1 MSGRLRDS
9 DIKRVMRQMGI
20 APQQI
25 EDAKEVIIVCD
36 DREIIIT
43 APNVIRLSVQ
53 GQTVYQIMGTENITR
68 KSSDVPLN
76 VNSEDVEFIATQAG
90 VTPEKAKEALV
101 KANGDVAQ
109 ALIKL
114 KNKEL

>member
-1 MSGRLRDS
+1 LRDS
-9 DIKRVMRQMGI
+9 DIRRVMKQMGI

-25 EDAKEVIIVCD
+25 EDAKKVIIVCAS
-36 DREIIIT
+36 REIVIT
-43 APNVIRLSVQ
+43 NPNVIRLSVQ
-53 GQTVYQIMGTENITR
+53 GQTVYQIMGTESVTSNP
-68 KSSDVPLN
+68 SDISLN
-76 VNSEDVEFIATQAG
+76 VNSEDVDFIATQAG
-90 VTPEKAKEALV
+90 VAPEMAKEALI